1 MSIPKRLLHITCK
14 ANIDGILYFCI
25 LKDIRIYAGNQSFF
39 WNHYQEVFW
48 GSLYIEMNYWKIGDL
63 LQK

>member
-39 WNHYQEVFW
+39 WNYYQDVFW
-48 GSLYIEMNYWKIGDL
+48 RS
-63 LQK
+63 